1 MSFLGLTLPLFKQ
14 IINVLCDVHIQ
25 KERGSLYLLPVPR
38 IEAFAL
44 PGTVERATQKPTPIC
59 IYASLCHAAQNG
71 AGTPKVAIK
80 HTHRASTVAMF
91 LTVPEVCEVSMRQGT
106 KRLINAFPLYAVP
119 TPSALMKEGIG
130 EGTWQRYGK
139 I

>member
-1 MSFLGLTLPLFKQ
+1 MR
-14 IINVLCDVHIQ
+14 IVLETGEGIQ
-25 KERGSLYLLPVPR
+25 
-38 IEAFAL
+38 
-44 PGTVERATQKPTPIC
+44 PGFRTDPIKRADTQR
-59 IYASLCHAAQNG
+59 
-71 AGTPKVAIK
+71 VVIK